1 MEGAAVARCQVRGLW
16 PTTRKMMLRTI
27 LMKERWLVTPEAGFR
42 APLLP
47 WDIEQPA
54 MSLHSRIMLR
64 VNVSGSLDT
73 RPDV

>member
-1 MEGAAVARCQVRGLW
+1 MEGVEVAWCQVRGLW

-47 WDIEQPA
+47 WDMEQPA
-54 MSLHSRIMLR
+54 MLLHSRIMLR